1 MKIFRK
7 IAIVMIAAA
16 VAATM
21 LAGCKTECPPAG
33 QEQNGA
39 FAATV
44 LNDAQKYND
53 YDVKVNYT
61 YDTVLEAAM
70 KQAIED
76 DRLVNNDPSAIVSL
90 MGLDAVDQMELYG
103 IKTDDDGTIKE
114 GTQIV
119 VYVRDDTGYKGLTDE
134 AWIKAV
140 AGETNTNYGYL
151 NTELDGKQVTDTTG
165 TYDVKWN
172 FSYTGKTAMV
182 KNIDEDGNVSR
193 YVAVILTCT
202 TSATKSLVE

>member
-1 MKIFRK
+1 MKIIRK
-7 IAIVMIAAA
+7 IGIVMIAAA
-16 VAATM
+16 IAATM
-21 LAGCKTECPPAG
+21 LAGCKTECPPII
-33 QEQNGA
+33 QDNSL
-39 FAATV
+39 AATV

-76 DRLVNNDPSAIVSL
+76 DKLANNDNSSIVSL

-103 IKTDDDGTIKE
+103 IKTEDDGTIKE
-114 GTQIV
+114 GTQTV

-193 YVAVILTCT
+193 YSEIARTCT
-202 TSATKSLVE
+202 TSATKTLAE

>member
-7 IAIVMIAAA
+7 IAIVMTAAA

-21 LAGCKTECPPAG
+21 LAGCKTECPPVT
-33 QEQNGA
+33 QDNSL
-39 FAATV
+39 AATV

-61 YDTVLEAAM
+61 YDATLEAAM

-76 DRLVNNDPSAIVSL
+76 DKLANNDNSSIVSL
-90 MGLDAVDQMELYG
+90 MGLEAVDQMELYG
-103 IKTDDDGTIKE
+103 IKDEDDGDIKE

-119 VYVRDDTGYKGLTDE
+119 VYVHDDTGYKGMTDE
-134 AWIKAV
+134 AWLKAV
-140 AGETNTNYGYL
+140 AAESNTNYGYL
-151 NTELDGKQVTDTTG
+151 KTELDGKQVVDTTG
-165 TYDVKWN
+165 TYNVKWN
-172 FSYTGKTAMV
+172 FVYAGKVAMV
-182 KNIDEDGNVSR
+182 KDVDEDGNVSR

-202 TSATKSLVE
+202 TSATKTLAE

>member
-1 MKIFRK
+1 MKFVRK
-7 IAIVMIAAA
+7 IGVMMIAVVMA
-16 VAATM
+16 VTM

-53 YDVKVNYT
+53 FDVKVNYI
-61 YDTVLEAAM
+61 YDASLEAAM
-70 KQAIED
+70 KQAVED
-76 DRLVNNDPSAIVSL
+76 DKLVNNDPSALVSL

-140 AGETNTNYGYL
+140 ANETNANYGYL
-151 NTELDGKQVTDTTG
+151 KTELDGKQVVDTTG

-182 KNIDEDGNVSR
+182 KDIDEDGNVSR
-193 YVAVILTCT
+193 YVAVIMTCT
-202 TSATKSLVE
+202 TSATKTLAK

>member
-1 MKIFRK
+1 MKIIRK
-7 IAIVMIAAA
+7 IGIVMTAAA
-16 VAATM
+16 IAATM
-21 LAGCKTECPPAG
+21 LAGCKTECPPVT
-33 QEQNGA
+33 QDNS
-39 FAATV
+39 FAAAV

-61 YDTVLEAAM
+61 YDATLEAAM

-76 DRLVNNDPSAIVSL
+76 DKLANNDNSSIVSL

-103 IKTDDDGTIKE
+103 IKTEDDGTIKE
-114 GTQIV
+114 GTQTV

-140 AGETNTNYGYL
+140 AGETNANYAYL

-165 TYDVKWN
+165 TYDVEWN
-172 FSYTGKTAMV
+172 FTYAGKAAMV
-182 KNIDEDGNVSR
+182 KDIDEDGNVSR
-193 YVAVILTCT
+193 YIAVILTCT
-202 TSATKSLVE
+202 TSATKTLAE